1 MNRKYQ
7 LMQDSLDG
15 ELSPEEHE
23 ELEGILKTSSE
34 ALGEMDG
41 LKAIHRLLERPP
53 HERAPERLAPV
64 IMARI
69 AEMVKEQQRHQT
81 GEAELDEM
89 AEAIL
94 NVALATVTVAT
105 LPLLVGAGWLML
117 NRKSSPEALE
127 AVLLQVS
134 ALFVMVLDVMQVML
148 EEAQAAFE
156 DDPETAMV
164 ILTLIPVTLLLLVR
178 EVLGIEEDT
187 EIDNENENSD

>member
-1 MNRKYQ
+1 MDRKYQ

-23 ELEGILKTSSE
+23 ELDGILKTSTE

-41 LKAIHRLLERPP
+41 LKAVHKLLERPP

-69 AEMVKEQQRHQT
+69 AEMIKAQQRLT

-89 AEAIL
+89 TEAII

-127 AVLLQVS
+127 AVLFQVS
-134 ALFVMVLDVMQVML
+134 ALFALVLDVMQVML
-148 EEAQAAFE
+148 EEAQAAYSD

-164 ILTLIPVTLLLLVR
+164 ILTMIPATLLLLVR
-178 EVLGIEEDT
+178 EVLGIDDDT
-187 EIDNENENSD
+187 ETDHNN